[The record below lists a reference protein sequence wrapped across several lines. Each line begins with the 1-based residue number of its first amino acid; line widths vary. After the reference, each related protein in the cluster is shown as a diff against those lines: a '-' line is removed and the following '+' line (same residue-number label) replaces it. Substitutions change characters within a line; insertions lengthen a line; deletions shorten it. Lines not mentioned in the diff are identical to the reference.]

1 MLIEH
6 ILHRKGHE
14 VETIPADAPVADAVV
29 RLRERN
35 IGALVVTD
43 PVGGGGNGENDDS
56 SEGGD
61 AGSTARP
68 IAGILS
74 ERDIVRALA
83 EHGAATLTM
92 PVSEFMT
99 GPVIHCTEDDDL
111 ERVIELMREHR
122 IRHLPVLDS
131 GRMVGIVTVTDV
143 LQFYLEGRF
152 AGNAAAPAG

>member
-1 MLIEH
+1 MKVRS
-6 ILHRKGHE
+6 ILERKGTRI
-14 VETIPADAPVADAVV
+14 VTV
-29 RLRERN
+29 RLNETVATAVRLLKRDD
-35 IGALVVTD
+35 IGALVVKDVCRTE
-43 PVGGGGNGENDDS
+43 GN
-56 SEGGD
+56 
-61 AGSTARP
+61 TVV
-68 IAGILS
+68 GILS

-92 PVSEFMT
+92 PVSELMT

-131 GRMVGIVTVTDV
+131 GRMVGIVTVADV
-143 LQFYLEGRF
+143 LRFYLEGRF